1 MLKNRKIIAIITIF
15 ILATSIAYWYNQEAK
30 QDQDFFQIFQSM
42 LYPENDKYIEELE
55 MKLFHAEM
63 ELARKNKAIKI
74 YNQRC
79 PDAMDP
85 YLDFFVN

>member
-15 ILATSIAYWYNQEAK
+15 ILATWITYWYGQAK
-30 QDQDFFQIFQSM
+30 EQNDIFEMMQSV
-42 LYPENDKYIEELE
+42 LFPENDKYIEELE

-63 ELARKNKAIKI
+63 ELSRKNKAIEIFKK
-74 YNQRC
+74 RC
-79 PDAMDP
+79 PDAMDL